1 MAFVHRFS
9 PPQLVQSVALLAIVA
24 GVATWSSLLLTP
36 AESRTP
42 QAPPQALAAQAQSPA
57 QQWFSNQPLAL
68 DIKVTGLMASPRGAV
83 AILSLNDAPPRSFLV
98 GERLAQGV
106 QLVAIEGDGVVIER
120 GGERSRLE
128 VSKLPDSPALPVL
141 TRQ

>member
-1 MAFVHRFS
+1 MAFAHRFS
-9 PPQLVQSVALLAIVA
+9 PPQLVQALALLAIVA

-42 QAPPQALAAQAQSPA
+42 QAPPQTLAARAQSPA
-57 QQWFSNQPLAL
+57 QQWFSNQPQVL
-68 DIKVTGLMASPRGAV
+68 DIKVTGLLASPRGAV

-106 QLVAIEGDGVVIER
+106 RLVAIEGDAVVIER
-120 GGERSRLE
+120 GGERSRLD
-128 VSKLPDSPALPVL
+128 VGKLPEGPALPVL

>member
-68 DIKVTGLMASPRGAV
+68 DIKVTGLMASPAV
-83 AILSLNDAPPRSFLV
+83 RWRSSASTTRRRAASWWASAWPR
-98 GERLAQGV
+98 ACNWWP
-106 QLVAIEGDGVVIER
+106 
-120 GGERSRLE
+120 SR
-128 VSKLPDSPALPVL
+128 A
-141 TRQ
+141 TGW